1 MSSLKLNMV
10 IFLVI
15 ILISSNTL
23 LAQSNAKLKKIPYTS
38 IADNSNREYLLYLP
52 KGYGDD
58 PDQKWPVMM
67 FLHGNGE
74 RGNGTT
80 ELDFVMVH
88 GPLYEAWIQKRDL
101 PFVIIAPQLHMFGMD
116 KYAKYIADRTLDQ
129 LPKRLENGTPPREP
143 KWVIDALMQGSPLDT
158 NYPYEDYGPPMGW
171 EQVQQDLIGM
181 LDHVVQNYQTDQS
194 RVYLTGLSYGGFGA
208 WYMGSKYPERFAA
221 ISPIVGWGHK
231 DLMKPLADNKIP
243 IWCFA
248 GGRDLVIQ
256 ERYFYPGLNELER
269 LGHQVRFTIE
279 SDMGHDTW
287 KRVYAGDDLYSWFLQ
302 QRK

>member
-1 MSSLKLNMV
+1 MISQKLNLV
-10 IFLVI
+10 LFLAMMI
-15 ILISSNTL
+15 TGIPAWSQSIPELKRIS
-23 LAQSNAKLKKIPYTS
+23 YTS
-38 IADNSNREYLLYLP
+38 TADDTQREYLLYLP
-52 KGYGDD
+52 KGFSDN
-58 PDQKWPVMM
+58 PEKKWPVMM

-101 PFVIIAPQLHMFGMD
+101 PFIIIAPQLHMFGMY

-129 LPKRLENGTPPREP
+129 LPRQLEIGTPLREP
-143 KWVIDALMQGSPLDT
+143 KWVIDTLMQGSLSDA
-158 NYPYEDYGPPMGW
+158 NYPYENYGPPMGW
-171 EQVQQDLIGM
+171 EQVEVDLIDM
-181 LDHVVQNYQTDQS
+181 LDYVDQNYQTDPS
-194 RVYLTGLSYGGFGA
+194 RVYLTGLSYGGFGT
-208 WYMGSKYPERFAA
+208 WYIGSNYPERFAA

-231 DLMKPLADNKIP
+231 DLMKPLAKHKMP

-256 ERYFYPGLNELER
+256 ERYFYPGLNELEK
-269 LGHQVRFTIE
+269 LGHEVRFTIE

-287 KRVYAGDDLYSWFLQ
+287 KRVYAGEDLYTWFLNQ
-302 QRK
+302 QK